1 MTMAILFVP
10 VGSADH
16 WISGDT
22 LAPSQVNLA
31 GMAWPFLKF
40 ELVTVIDAPGAS
52 PAMSACPFCNRAHA
66 VPMHGGTKTAMLSAI
81 RIGHFFKAI
90 SVHQQ
95 TVSASVASV
104 KGIEA
109 REM

>member
-1 MTMAILFVP
+1 
-10 VGSADH
+10 
-16 WISGDT
+16 
-22 LAPSQVNLA
+22 
-31 GMAWPFLKF
+31 
-40 ELVTVIDAPGAS
+40 
-52 PAMSACPFCNRAHA
+52 

-81 RIGHFFKAI
+81 RIGHFFKDI